1 MNIAKQ
7 IEQGG
12 KLTKANCRID
22 IGINDIEALAGDYM
36 AQPTRENLI
45 TLIVNAYKVGLAVGT
60 RNGQRNA

>member
-12 KLTKANCRID
+12 KITRANSRID
-22 IGINDIEALAGDYM
+22 IGADDIKTLAGDYM
-36 AQPTRENLI
+36 AQPTAENLI
-45 TLIVNAYKVGLAVGT
+45 TLIVNAYKVGIAVGT